1 MPKGIRSPCGG
12 LIGVAGGASVGNF
25 VLIRH
30 RGRDERE
37 GVSADENAR
46 NRDLDLGHV
55 ACDAF
60 ATRGAVFVVRVL
72 CECRLARS
80 VPRARTVAIQAY
92 LVHRLSKLSNRAFG
106 PRKCMKNHGRR
117 PRLFNRLVW
126 FFDPVRSYPCHGHRG
141 SQSM

>member
-1 MPKGIRSPCGG
+1 MTKRIRGPGGG
-12 LIGVAGGASVGNF
+12 LIRMAGSAGIGDF
-25 VLIRH
+25 VFVCNR
-30 RGRDERE
+30 RGDERE
-37 GVSADENAR
+37 GVSADENAW